1 MPSKTFFNLDI
12 RKQKKLIHCSLLE
25 FSKNS
30 YSDVSINRII
40 KNAQISRGSFYMYFT
55 DKEDLFMYIINSYNE
70 KLSKIVRNNLSLYKG
85 NLRLG
90 FVSIYDDIM
99 SVVGEFKYKG
109 FFKNAFMFFDLN
121 KNHYTNPVHTLYTE
135 VKDIVDFSNIEY
147 EDKEFLFAVFMQ
159 NLISNLAIALREE
172 NRGKNR
178 EYYLKKIDILCYGIY
193 KKEDK

>member
-1 MPSKTFFNLDI
+1 
-12 RKQKKLIHCSLLE
+12 
-25 FSKNS
+25 
-30 YSDVSINRII
+30 
-40 KNAQISRGSFYMYFT
+40 MYFT

-85 NLRLG
+85 NLRLA
-90 FVSIYDDIM
+90 FISIYDDIM

-121 KNHYTNPVHTLYTE
+121 KNHYTNPVHTLYNE

-172 NRGKNR
+172 NREKNR